1 MPATKTKPAVPT
13 EEQQLKKTEEAV
25 KWAKERLTDPNA
37 LILDVETTGMLKDDP
52 DTEIVSLS
60 LINTKGQ
67 IVLSSLV
74 NPGRPIPL
82 AVQKIHKIE
91 DRDVKSAMPWSVIG
105 DILAYQIANKHVV
118 CFNAGFDVHLVVHL
132 CGKYSI
138 PMPEFEVSCAME
150 YYAQF
155 VGEWSKSKGDY
166 KWQRLPKLAYGQAH
180 DSLVDCQSTLLLLKK
195 MVGDFTDEP
204 NTNDINLD
212 F

>member
-25 KWAKERLTDPNA
+25 KWAKERLLDPNT

-82 AVQKIHKIE
+82 AVQKIHGIE
-91 DRDVKSAMPWSVIG
+91 DRDVKSALPWSVVG
-105 DILAYQIANKHVV
+105 DTLSMLISGKQVVAY
-118 CFNAGFDVHLVVHL
+118 NAGFDIHLVVHL
-132 CGKYSI
+132 CGKYGI
-138 PMPEFEVSCAME
+138 PLPEFDVSCAME

-155 VGEWSKSKGDY
+155 VGEWSKSKCDY
-166 KWQRLPKLAYGQAH
+166 KWQKLPKLAYGQAH

-195 MVGDFTDEP
+195 MAGDFTDEP
-204 NTNDINLD
+204 DTNEIDLN